1 MTLVGGRG
9 LLFWLFTV
17 GLASLTRT
25 VVDDVR
31 DDYFTPS
38 HLSPDSGFARDEL
51 FGMLD
56 AAQADGI
63 DGLNQAAEDIMR
75 ELRSTT
81 AKLNT
86 LSDGEMISIIRR
98 WQAIR

>member
-1 MTLVGGRG
+1 
-9 LLFWLFTV
+9 
-17 GLASLTRT
+17 
-25 VVDDVR
+25 
-31 DDYFTPS
+31 
-38 HLSPDSGFARDEL
+38 
-51 FGMLD
+51 MLD
-56 AAQADGI
+56 AAQADGV